1 MIARKIAYCL
11 TVPVLLSA
19 ADIYAQTREF
29 TADAPEGQVARGD
42 TVAQRQRPDY
52 DAIGVRLGGFM
63 LLPTLS
69 LQESYNSNIFASE
82 DDEESDFITSIEPA
96 LNLRSNWNNHAL
108 NLHADSKVSR
118 YADNSSEDFEDYTLS
133 ADGRLDVLR
142 DLRLF
147 GGAGY
152 RVRHIA
158 RYDPDSPTNTAE
170 PAEYEV
176 YGANAGIEKVFNRLS
191 LRFDAARDQ
200 YRYDNIRLN
209 DGTTRDEGDRD
220 RDQTTLSLRTGYEIG
235 PLRQVYLL
243 GSYNW
248 RDYERRVDDAGFER
262 NSDGY
267 LLAVGTEYDLTG
279 ITFLDGYI
287 GYRVQEYDDPRLK
300 EMSGWAAG
308 LKLTWNVTQLTTLT
322 GSLNRSVEE
331 TTQNGASGYFATRA
345 SIRAD
350 HELLRNLILNASVG
364 FENDEFE
371 GINRDD
377 DYFLAGLGARYL
389 MNRFLSVS
397 GGYGYRTRDSNLPN
411 ADFDENVVF
420 IRLTGQL

>member
-1 MIARKIAYCL
+1 MITRKFAYCL
-11 TVPVLLSA
+11 TVPFLLA
-19 ADIYAQTREF
+19 ATDICAQTRES
-29 TADAPEGQVARGD
+29 TADAPLGQVERGE
-42 TVAQRQRPDY
+42 TVTGRQRPDY

-69 LQESYNSNIFASE
+69 LQESYNSNIFATE
-82 DDEESDFITSIEPA
+82 NNEEGDYITWIEPA
-96 LNLRSNWNNHAL
+96 VNLRSNWNNHAL
-108 NLHADSKVSR
+108 NLHADSKVAR
-118 YADNSSEDFEDYTLS
+118 YADHSSEDFEDYTVS

-158 RYDPDSPTNTAE
+158 RFDPDSPAGAAE
-170 PAEYEV
+170 PAEYDV
-176 YGANAGIEKVFNRLS
+176 YGFNAGVEKVFNRLS
-191 LRFDAARDQ
+191 ARFDAARDY
-200 YRYDNIRLN
+200 YRYDSVKRN
-209 DGTTRDEGDRD
+209 DGTVDDESDRN
-220 RDQTTLSLRTGYEIG
+220 REQTTLSLRTGYEIG

-248 RDYERRVDDAGFER
+248 RDYDRTRDEAGFDR

-279 ITFLDGYI
+279 VTFLDGYV
-287 GYRVQEYDDPRLK
+287 GYRVQEYDDARLDK
-300 EMSGWAAG
+300 IAGWAAG
-308 LKLTWNVTQLTTLT
+308 LKLTWNVTQLTTVT
-322 GSLNRSVEE
+322 GSLNRTVEE

-350 HELLRNLILNASVG
+350 HELLRNLILNASIG
-364 FENDEFE
+364 YENDKFE
-371 GINRDD
+371 GITRDD
-377 DYFLAGLGARYL
+377 DYMLFGLGARYL
-389 MNRFLSVS
+389 MNRFFSVS
-397 GGYGYRTRDSNLPN
+397 GGYGYRTRDSNLQN

-420 IRLTGQL
+420 LRLTGQL